1 MEIKYKQKKYIICPQ
16 IICIFFI
23 CIYISLILYLYIKY
37 NTNIHYIF
45 FIPVIVYTFCFYFIN
60 KGIIDKNYN
69 NFIFGIMISLFY
81 AIICSGLKV
90 LFYFVYFVYFLISI
104 IFFFESIDD
113 DDIDNLNR
121 KKKKSKDDLS
131 LGNICLIILATIFI
145 DFIFSAFLFP
155 FKNNVKKFC
164 ENQNDGQ
171 NIFTNAPLIE

>member
-23 CIYISLILYLYIKY
+23 CIYISLILFLYIKY
-37 NTNIHYIF
+37 NSFIHYFF
-45 FIPVIVYTFCFYFIN
+45 FIPVIAYAFCFHFIN

-81 AIICSGLKV
+81 AIICSVVKL
-90 LFYFVYFVYFLISI
+90 LFYLFLFLLAISMRGS
-104 IFFFESIDD
+104 FDVN
-113 DDIDNLNR
+113 IDNLNR
-121 KKKKSKDDLS
+121 GKKNLKDDLS

-171 NIFTNAPLIE
+171 NIFTKAPLIK